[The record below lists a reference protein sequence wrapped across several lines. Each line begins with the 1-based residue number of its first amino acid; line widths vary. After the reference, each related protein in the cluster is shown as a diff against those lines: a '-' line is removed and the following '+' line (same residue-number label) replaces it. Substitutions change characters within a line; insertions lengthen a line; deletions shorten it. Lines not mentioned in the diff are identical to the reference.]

1 MTTLTRIG
9 NSQGV
14 RIPKPIIAQAQLE
27 GAQIEF
33 EVTADGLLLRP
44 VRSPK
49 RSQWAEEID
58 ARLADHTLANDPAR
72 LQEWLDE
79 PMEEWEW

>member
-14 RIPKPIIAQAQLE
+14 RIPKPIIAKAQLE
-27 GAQIEF
+27 GTQIEF
-33 EVTADGLLLRP
+33 EVTSDGLLLRP
-44 VRSPK
+44 VHSPK
-49 RSQWAEEID
+49 RSRWAEEID
-58 ARLADHTLANDPAR
+58 VRLADRTLANDPAR

>member
-33 EVTADGLLLRP
+33 EVTSDGLLLRP
-44 VRSPK
+44 VRAP
-49 RSQWAEEID
+49 RRNRWAEEID
-58 ARLADHTLANDPAR
+58 DRMANHTLTNDPAR

>member
-14 RIPKPIIAQAQLE
+14 RIPKPIIAQAHLE
-27 GAQIEF
+27 GVQIEF
-33 EVTADGLLLRP
+33 EVTSDGLLLRP
-44 VRSPK
+44 VHSPK

-58 ARLADHTLANDPAR
+58 ARLTDHTLANDPAR
-72 LQEWLDE
+72 LQEWLNE

>member
-14 RIPKPIIAQAQLE
+14 RIPKPIIAQVQLE

-33 EVTADGLLLRP
+33 EVTSDGLLLRP
-44 VRSPK
+44 VRTPE
-49 RSQWAEEID
+49 RSKWAEEID
-58 ARLADHTLANDPAR
+58 VQLANHTLVNDPAR